1 LKAINKLTALEV
13 KALTRPGR
21 HSDGGN
27 LFVVVSKTGTK
38 SWSFLYQRH
47 GRTREAGLGSIDR
60 LPLKDARDKAA
71 EGRQILGRGEDPLE
85 IWRAKERAKAVPT
98 FRQAVDEYFAAHRSE
113 WRSDMHAA
121 EWRRSLN
128 VYAKPLMTL
137 KVSEIDALDVERALK
152 AGWLDAPETASRVR
166 GRIERVLSACIAAG
180 YIGRDKLN
188 PARWRDNLE
197 HRLAKKPR
205 AKHFR
210 ALPYEDAP
218 SFVAMLRE
226 QRYSETDAVIV
237 PMFAF
242 EFLILT
248 AARSNEVLGA
258 QWGEV
263 NLEAKTWTVPPE
275 RTKRLRAHV
284 VPLSAAAIEILEEMA
299 KIRCSDLVFPGKRDT
314 WPLGPL
320 TFVNILRRMRVKATA
335 HGFRSSFRDYAG
347 NETAAPRDVCEAALS
362 HAVGDATELAYRR
375 QDALEKRRGLME
387 AWSAYLDRPDA
398 RVIRLRA

>member
-1 LKAINKLTALEV
+1 VKTTHRLTALEV

-27 LFVVVSKTGTK
+27 LFLTISKGGGK
-38 SWSFLYQRH
+38 SWAFLYQRH
-47 GRTREAGLGSIDR
+47 GRTREAGLGSVDR
-60 LPLKDARDKAA
+60 LPLKDARAKAA

-85 IWRAKERAKAVPT
+85 TWRASARAKAVPT
-98 FRQAVDEYFAAHRSE
+98 FRQAVDEYFEAHRKE
-113 WRSDMHAA
+113 WRSGLHAA
-121 EWRRSLN
+121 EWRRSVN
-128 VYAKPLMTL
+128 AYAAPLMAL
-137 KVSEIDALDVERALK
+137 KVNEIDALDVERALK
-152 AGWLDAPETASRVR
+152 AGWEDAPETASRVR

-218 SFVAMLRE
+218 EFVASLRE
-226 QRYSETDAVIV
+226 QRYSERGAVMA

-248 AARSNEVLGA
+248 ATRSNETLGA
-258 QWGEV
+258 RWDEL
-263 NLEAKTWTVPPE
+263 NLEAKTWTVPAE
-275 RTKRLRAHV
+275 RTKRMRAHV
-284 VPLSAAAIEILEEMA
+284 VPLSAGALEILEEMA

-320 TFVNILRRMRVKATA
+320 TFVNILRRMKVKATA

-347 NETAAPRDVCEAALS
+347 NETSTPRDICEHALA
-362 HAVGDATELAYRR
+362 HQVGDETELAYRR

-387 AWSAYLDRPDA
+387 AWSTYLDRPDA
-398 RVIRLRA
+398 RVIRLRV

>member
-1 LKAINKLTALEV
+1 VKTTHKLTALEV

-27 LFVVVSKTGTK
+27 LFLTISKGGGK
-38 SWSFLYQRH
+38 SWAFLYQRH
-47 GRTREAGLGSIDR
+47 GRTREAGLGSVDR
-60 LPLKDARDKAA
+60 LSLKDARAKAA

-85 IWRAKERAKAVPT
+85 LWRANARMSQVPT
-98 FRQAVDEYFAAHRSE
+98 FRQAADEYFASHQKE
-113 WRSDMHAA
+113 WRSDRHAA
-121 EWRRSLN
+121 EWRRSLAA
-128 VYAKPLMTL
+128 YAAPLMAL

-152 AGWLDAPETASRVR
+152 AGWEDAPETASRVR
-166 GRIERVLSACIAAG
+166 GRIEKVLGACIAAG

-197 HRLAKKPR
+197 HRLARKPR
-205 AKHFR
+205 AKHFA

-218 SFVAMLRE
+218 EFVRMLRA
-226 QRYSETDAVIV
+226 QRYSESGAVIT

-248 AARSNEVLGA
+248 ACRSNETLGA
-258 QWGEV
+258 RWDEV
-263 NLEAKTWTVPPE
+263 NREAKTWTVPAE

-284 VPLSAAAIEILEEMA
+284 VPLSSGALEILDEMA
-299 KIRCSDLVFPGKRDT
+299 KISCSDLVFPGKRDT

-320 TFVNILRRMRVKATA
+320 TFVNILRRWKVKATA
-335 HGFRSSFRDYAG
+335 HGMRSAFRDWAG
-347 NETAAPRDVCEAALS
+347 NETVAPRDICEHALA
-362 HAVGDATELAYRR
+362 HQVGDETELAYRR
-375 QDALEKRRGLME
+375 GDALEKRRALME
-387 AWSAYLDRPDA
+387 AWSTYLNEPDA